1 MTPLEIKLKY
11 SGLELIAKLET
22 LQNQLRDKRDL
33 TMGQIDK
40 LDQIIDMEKRR
51 MELLN

>member
-1 MTPLEIKLKY
+1 MNPLEIKLKY
-11 SGLELIAKLET
+11 SGLKLIEKLET

-33 TMGQIDK
+33 VMGQIDK